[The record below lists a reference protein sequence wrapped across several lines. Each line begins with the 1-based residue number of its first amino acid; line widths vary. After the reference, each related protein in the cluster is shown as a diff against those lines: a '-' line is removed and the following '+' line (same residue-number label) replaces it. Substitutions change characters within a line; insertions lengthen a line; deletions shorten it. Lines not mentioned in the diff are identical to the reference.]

1 MVTIISLKNCIFAA
15 ENHLLTKIQLIMK
28 KLFTLAVAMML
39 VSMSFAQGLLI
50 NTTTQVQ
57 LPESERSDW
66 YGFNSTSGSV
76 FVMAAESE
84 YCLRIPE
91 GEVPAGSQIERVR
104 FYHTTSDHVTGSNVP
119 TFNNETYVIRI
130 YTGTTYDAEQ
140 GNITPGTIAY
150 SQNYTVPDGDEG
162 LGINIVDLAT
172 PFTMPATG
180 DVTVSIY
187 AAEAAAACLCPTD
200 PDCADNSFALFG
212 DYASNGYHHYQF
224 GSNGTDYYDKP
235 FLLSVY
241 YNDGQA
247 YQPKSDFSPEMYDP
261 EDAQTYPDE
270 VTEIRIDEYTESLY
284 FYGGAFN
291 MGVDPAIGYYTLSI
305 YMDGTT
311 PFYFEDHTQLNETAD
326 TVEMYYGW
334 RWQFG
339 ILDLIEDA
347 DIIGWTYD
355 YDALTFVEHPDINL
369 CINIE
374 YTSTDEYNGIDPNT
388 ENNTYCV
395 RYYYS
400 GVGIDEKTNDLN
412 VYPNPACNEIHIDNA
427 AGAQVS
433 IYNVAGQEVMSIEN
447 ADASAT
453 INVANLTEGL
463 YIVRVVNGNEVSTS
477 KVNIVR

>member
-1 MVTIISLKNCIFAA
+1 
-15 ENHLLTKIQLIMK
+15 MK
-28 KLFTLAVAMML
+28 KLFTLVVAMAL

-50 NTTTQVQ
+50 NTNTQVQ
-57 LPESERSDW
+57 LPASERSDW

-84 YCLRIPE
+84 YCLRIPA
-91 GEVPAGSQIERVR
+91 GEIPAGAQIERVR
-104 FYHTTSDHVTGSNVP
+104 FYHTTSDHVTGDNVP

-241 YNDGQA
+241 YNDGLA
-247 YQPKSDFSPEMYDP
+247 YQPKSDLHCEIYDP
-261 EDAQTYPDE
+261 QDEQTYPTELTDE
-270 VTEIRIDEYTESLY
+270 DAIIVDQYTDSLY

-291 MGVDPAIGYYTLSI
+291 LGVDPAIGYYTLSLYI
-305 YMDGTT
+305 DGET
-311 PFYFEDHTQLNETAD
+311 PFYFPDLENAAINDEPD
-326 TVEMYYGW
+326 TLEMYYGW
-334 RWQFG
+334 RWHFNL
-339 ILDLIEDA
+339 LDWDLDA
-347 DIIGWTYD
+347 DVLEPFGWPTQDLHLCMHIGY
-355 YDALTFVEHPDINL
+355 E
-369 CINIE
+369 
-374 YTSTDEYNGIDPNT
+374 STAEYNGVDPNLN
-388 ENNTYCV
+388 NNTFCATYH
-395 RYYYS
+395 YDN
-400 GVGIDEKTNDLN
+400 GIKESNNTLN
-412 VYPNPACNEIHIDNA
+412 VYPNPACNEITIDNA

-447 ADASAT
+447 ANASAT

-463 YIVRVVNGNEVSTS
+463 YIVRVVNGNEVATS

>member
-1 MVTIISLKNCIFAA
+1 
-15 ENHLLTKIQLIMK
+15 MK
-28 KLFTLAVAMML
+28 KLFTLVVAMML

-57 LPESERSDW
+57 LPASERSDW

-76 FVMAAESE
+76 FVMEAESE

-91 GEVPAGSQIERVR
+91 GEVPAGAQIEKVR
-104 FYHTTSDHVTGSNVP
+104 FYHTTSDHVTGYNG

-130 YTGTTYDAEQ
+130 YTGTTYDEATH
-140 GNITPGTIAY
+140 NITPGTIVY
-150 SQNYTVPDGDEG
+150 SQNYTVPDGDAG

-172 PFTMPATG
+172 PFTVPATG
-180 DVTVSIY
+180 DITISIY
-187 AAEAAAACLCPTD
+187 AAEKAAVCLCPTD
-200 PDCADNSFALFG
+200 TTCADNCFAYFS
-212 DYASNGYHHYQF
+212 DEADAGYHHWVF
-224 GSNGTDYYDKP
+224 GSEYDENNQLIASHKP

-241 YNDGQA
+241 YNDGQP
-247 YQPKSDFSPEMYDP
+247 YQPKSDFIPEMYDP

-270 VTEIRIDEYTESLY
+270 VTEIRIDEYTDSLY

-291 MGVDPAIGYYTLSI
+291 MGVDPAIGYFTLSI
-305 YMDGTT
+305 FMDGTT
-311 PFYFEDHTQLNETAD
+311 PYYFEDHTQLNEEVD
-326 TVEMYYGW
+326 TVEMNYGW

-339 ILDLIEDA
+339 ILDLIEEA

-355 YDALTFVEHPDINL
+355 YNTLTFVEHPDINL
-369 CINIE
+369 CITLD
-374 YTSTDEYNGIDPNT
+374 YTSTNEYNGVDPNT

-400 GVGIDEKTNDLN
+400 GTGINENTNDLN
-412 VYPNPACNEIHIDNA
+412 VYPNPACSEIHIDNA

-463 YIVRVVNGNEVSTS
+463 YIVRVVNGNEVSTT

>member
-1 MVTIISLKNCIFAA
+1 
-15 ENHLLTKIQLIMK
+15 MK
-28 KLFTLAVAMML
+28 KLFTLVVAMAL

-50 NTTTQVQ
+50 NTNTQVQ
-57 LPESERSDW
+57 LPASERSDW

-84 YCLRIPE
+84 YCLRIPA
-91 GEVPAGSQIERVR
+91 GEIPAGAQIERVR
-104 FYHTTSDHVTGSNVP
+104 FYHTTSDHVTGDNVP

-241 YNDGQA
+241 YNDGLA
-247 YQPKSDFSPEMYDP
+247 YQPKSDLHCEIYDP
-261 EDAQTYPDE
+261 QDEQTYPTELTDE
-270 VTEIRIDEYTESLY
+270 DAIIVDQYTDSLY

-291 MGVDPAIGYYTLSI
+291 LGVDPAIGYYTLSLYI
-305 YMDGTT
+305 DGET
-311 PFYFEDHTQLNETAD
+311 PFYFPDLENAAINDEPD
-326 TVEMYYGW
+326 TLEMYYGW
-334 RWQFG
+334 RWHFNL
-339 ILDLIEDA
+339 LDWDLDA
-347 DIIGWTYD
+347 DVLEPFGWPTQDLHLCMHIGY
-355 YDALTFVEHPDINL
+355 E
-369 CINIE
+369 
-374 YTSTDEYNGIDPNT
+374 STAEYNGIDPNLN
-388 ENNTYCV
+388 NNTFCATYH
-395 RYYYS
+395 YDN
-400 GVGIDEKTNDLN
+400 GIKESNNTLN
-412 VYPNPACNEIHIDNA
+412 VYPNPACNEITIDNA

-447 ADASAT
+447 ANASAT

-463 YIVRVVNGNEVSTS
+463 YIVRVVNGNEVATS

>member
-1 MVTIISLKNCIFAA
+1 
-15 ENHLLTKIQLIMK
+15 MK
-28 KLFTLAVAMML
+28 KLFTLVVAMAL

-50 NTTTQVQ
+50 NTNTQVQ
-57 LPESERSDW
+57 LPENQRSDW
-66 YGFNSTSGSV
+66 YGFYATSGSV

-91 GEVPAGSQIERVR
+91 GEIPAGAQLERVR
-104 FYHTTSDHVTGSNVP
+104 FYHTTSDHVTGYDG

-140 GNITPGTIAY
+140 GNITPGTLAY
-150 SQNYTVPDGDEG
+150 SQNYTVPDGDDG
-162 LGINIVDLAT
+162 LGINVCELAT

-224 GSNGTDYYDKP
+224 GNNNVFYDKP
-235 FLLSVY
+235 FLLTVY

-247 YQPKSDFSPEMYDP
+247 YQPKSDLHCEIYDP
-261 EDAQTYPDE
+261 QDEQTYPTELTDE
-270 VTEIRIDEYTESLY
+270 DAIIVDQYTDSLY

-291 MGVDPAIGYYTLSI
+291 LGVDPAIGYYTLSI
-305 YMDGTT
+305 YIDGET
-311 PFYFEDHTQLNETAD
+311 PFYFPELENAAINDEPD
-326 TVEMYYGW
+326 TLEMYYGW
-334 RWQFG
+334 RWHFNL
-339 ILDLIEDA
+339 LDWDLDA
-347 DIIGWTYD
+347 DVLEPFGWPTQDLHLCMHIGY
-355 YDALTFVEHPDINL
+355 E
-369 CINIE
+369 
-374 YTSTDEYNGIDPNT
+374 STAEYNGIDPNLN
-388 ENNTYCV
+388 NNTFCATYH
-395 RYYYS
+395 YDN
-400 GVGIDEKTNDLN
+400 GIKESNNTLN
-412 VYPNPACNEIHIDNA
+412 VYPNPACNEITIDNA

-447 ADASAT
+447 ANASAT

-463 YIVRVVNGNEVSTS
+463 YIVRVVNGNEVATS